1 MSRTILL
8 LIILGLCLGV
18 RAQVGLNTILDAER
32 ALGEAT
38 AARGQKAAF
47 VEFLTDDSIIFRPEA
62 INGKDFWTR
71 QTELSGSNLTR
82 TMTFADVAANGLLG
96 YTTGNWQL
104 KKKDKDIDV
113 VTNGNYVTIWERRN
127 GAGFRAVIDISIRHD
142 EPNGSGGPVD
152 RKRMPEQNS
161 NKFGWSPA
169 DTAMKFLRAGMT
181 IGGLASAYDEF
192 ADDDVLLLI
201 DREPP
206 IQGKKRVV
214 RETKRFTSTKFPLK
228 VAMYQSADMAYFW
241 NQCHYANSEE
251 GQEVGNCLQILKL
264 RKNKWYIVLGVFARV
279 ASEKPPS
286 LTVKPTKK

>member
-127 GAGFRAVIDISIRHD
+127 GA
-142 EPNGSGGPVD
+142 
-152 RKRMPEQNS
+152 
-161 NKFGWSPA
+161 
-169 DTAMKFLRAGMT
+169 
-181 IGGLASAYDEF
+181 
-192 ADDDVLLLI
+192 
-201 DREPP
+201 
-206 IQGKKRVV
+206 
-214 RETKRFTSTKFPLK
+214 
-228 VAMYQSADMAYFW
+228 
-241 NQCHYANSEE
+241 
-251 GQEVGNCLQILKL
+251 
-264 RKNKWYIVLGVFARV
+264 
-279 ASEKPPS
+279 
-286 LTVKPTKK
+286 

>member
-1 MSRTILL
+1 MG
-8 LIILGLCLGV
+8 LGLCVGV
-18 RAQVGLNTILDAER
+18 RAQMGLNTILDAER
-32 ALGEAT
+32 ALGEA
-38 AARGQKAAF
+38 AAAKGQKAAF

-71 QTELSGSNLTR
+71 QTEIPGANLTR

-104 KKKDKDIDV
+104 KKKDREVDV

-127 GAGFRAVIDISIRHD
+127 GTGFRAVIDISIRHD
-142 EPNGSGGPVD
+142 EPNGSAEHID
-152 RKRMPEQNS
+152 RKRAPEQNS
-161 NKFGWSPA
+161 NKYGWSPA

-181 IGGLASAYDEF
+181 TGGLAGAYDEF

-206 IQGKKRVV
+206 IQGKKRVIK
-214 RETKRFTSTKFPLK
+214 ETKRFTSTKFPLK
-228 VAMYQSADMAYFW
+228 VAMYQAADMAYFW

-279 ASEKPPS
+279 ASEKAPL
-286 LTVKPTKK
+286 LTEKPTKKRT